1 MNQFINFSCKF
12 LGNILNSLDAAQFP
26 ILPFILL
33 QQVLDNH
40 SLETEKGCRLRQ
52 QAIDMG
58 VLQLL
63 LACLAVFTQ
72 QVNSANVTIPGN
84 FLVN

>member
-1 MNQFINFSCKF
+1 MS
-12 LGNILNSLDAAQFP
+12 SLDAVQFP

-40 SLETEKGCRLRQ
+40 GLETEEGVGLRQ
-52 QAIDMG
+52 QAIDVG

-72 QVNSANVTIPGN
+72 QVTSANVTIPGTS
-84 FLVN
+84 LYPYWEIV